1 MSDKPI
7 RVKWIGKHSRSPSSG
22 WITQMPQ
29 KNPQLKHCHFIYDL
43 YEKEYDWLIVEDDM
57 PKILKNKPYEIN
69 CPTEHTHSFTQQN
82 HRILRFTALHLLHN
96 STGFSHPK
104 MKMPSHTEIPYAKR
118 LVIVGFTKK
127 NTIK

>member
-1 MSDKPI
+1 
-7 RVKWIGKHSRSPSSG
+7 
-22 WITQMPQ
+22 MPQ
-29 KNPQLKHCHFIYDL
+29 KNPQLNHCHFIYDL

-69 CPTEHTHSFTQQN
+69 CPAEHTLFTPQN
-82 HRILRFTALHLLHN
+82 HQILRFTVLHLLHN
-96 STGFSHPK
+96 SNGFSHPK
-104 MKMPSHTEIPYAKR
+104 VNMHYHTEMPFAKR